1 MPRSDSHPGAAR
13 ELAVLAGPD
22 AVTRTERILCGDGVT
37 VNAAAAE
44 GLAATGV
51 RAASITTGHISVAA
65 GTRGLP
71 ESCVHH
77 TIGPLGCAAAAASG
91 AAFVLSAASQQD
103 AVDQCLL
110 GHMLSARLGRPGLCA
125 VAEGDALEVVALPDK
140 PGSATAPGF
149 GPGDPE
155 PGVTAERLMEL
166 AASARDAVASRV
178 EHPVYLVHRVGPTP
192 AQLVLAGTG
201 RAAAVAAEVAAWM
214 RAGGH
219 PVASLSIALL
229 HPFPAE
235 RVRAAV
241 RGTRVVVA
249 VEEPG
254 ASGLAAALAGTLGSQ
269 SKLLAVDLPGGGSPQ
284 ELAQAIRAVR
294 PSMDFETRPRVEH
307 AGRLQVLPAG
317 TWAEEIATTFVG
329 VLARATSLKAARRRS
344 TGDGVGVTWD
354 CEEGG
359 VGTVAIAAHP
369 AAFSTAVVGD
379 LPVGAAVVIPTVL
392 TTQQELV
399 RALADDVRRLLLE
412 REIRVG
418 LLPRSA
424 ARVDQTCGAA
434 LMGLDPGA
442 LPAATAS
449 LRDSGQQD
457 RAERLE
463 EGARSLVWIDPE
475 VLGTSLPPEEV
486 DFRAGLELPVLPRIE
501 GELPRHSA
509 ERVRRFHQH
518 GRAPLDPPGEPL
530 KPLALMALASQ
541 RGARLTHPALV
552 VAGPDGSAP
561 TGRTLADALE
571 AAAATTGS
579 GRTFEDNVAR
589 LVFTIGELLG
599 RRPLGTPLAELS
611 HEVARTMGDQ
621 LGLSQ
626 DETAV
631 LDADL
636 VRVAEELGD
645 GAKLFDLRPDSPI
658 FLLLETLS
666 AVRGPRRA
674 AFSARALAVREK
686 VADLLRLDR
695 LRAGP
700 GGDAGAFAKTIGQA
714 GAFFDPVRLADAA
727 NSVKQAP
734 PLDIERR
741 QRLEE
746 AYVGLGSWLSGRVIA
761 PPVLAVVPPSLGMS
775 IPLPDDQVLVHPD
788 PMAAAVGVFDGL
800 TRRVLP
806 VLRAARVAE
815 LEATGSYRPEDH
827 DASIANLEWEGL
839 GPDEMA
845 LLPSVV
851 VIATGTWLRTSGQ
864 TGLAQLLRSSR
875 PVLVLVLDEEGAI
888 DPAGLS
894 GFHGQLGWLAV
905 GYREALVVQAPL
917 ARPCRLVEGLARMAS
932 ATRPAVGVV
941 SVPPPGPSAW
951 QLIRAEAGLN
961 GRSSSGLVYD
971 PDGGDDWAD
980 RLDVQA
986 NPQPERD
993 WPVYPLVCQV
1003 EEEEVGLE
1011 LQVTHAHAL
1020 ALDPLWRDHF
1030 RVIGRTE
1037 WAADQLPLPEYLER
1051 LVLGRPQAWIPFIL
1065 VHGAGNKL
1073 RRAILTRELAVA
1085 TLDRRRAWR
1094 VLQELAG
1101 YDNAFANRAAE
1112 QARREAEAAA
1122 DDRIAA
1128 LVAEQNRELERV
1140 KAEEARVAMERLA
1153 SLLMDLRM
1161 GPLGA
1166 GPLGMGGA
1174 TAPAAPAPA
1183 PAPDNGA
1190 PVEGAPA
1197 AQDDEPLNFDDP
1209 YIDTP
1214 LCTSCNECTNIN
1226 SQLFLY
1232 DENKQAYIGD
1242 AAVGTFAELVKA
1254 AEQCPAKCI
1263 HPGKP
1268 RTGDATASDDM
1279 VQRAAAL

>member
-1 MPRSDSHPGAAR
+1 MPRSDTPPGAAR

-22 AVTRTERILCGDGVT
+22 AVTRTEQVLCGDGVT
-37 VNAAAAE
+37 ANAAAAE

-51 RAASITTGHISVAA
+51 RAASITSGSVSVAA
-65 GTRGLP
+65 GTRRLP
-71 ESCVHH
+71 ESCIHH
-77 TIGPLGCAAAAASG
+77 TVGALGCASAAASG
-91 AAFVLSAASQQD
+91 AAFVLSAVGAQD

-125 VAEGDALEVVALPDK
+125 VAEGDSLQVVELPRK
-140 PGSATAPGF
+140 PGAGMAPGF

-166 AASARDAVASRV
+166 AASASDAVGSRGG
-178 EHPVYLVHRVGPTP
+178 HPVHLVERVGPTP

-201 RAAAVAAEVAAWM
+201 KGAAAAAAVAAWM

-219 PVASLSIALL
+219 PVASLCIGLL
-229 HPFPAE
+229 HPFPGE
-235 RVRAAV
+235 KVRAAI
-241 RGTRVVVA
+241 RSDRVVVA

-254 ASGLAAALAGTLGSQ
+254 APGLAAALAGTLGPDT
-269 SKLLAVDLPGGGSPQ
+269 KLVAVDLPGGGSPQ
-284 ELAQAIRAVR
+284 ELAEAIRAVR
-294 PSMDFETRPRVEH
+294 PAMDFETRPRVEH
-307 AGRLQVLPAG
+307 PGRLQVLPAG
-317 TWAEEIATTFVG
+317 TWAEESATTFLG
-329 VLARATSLKAARRRS
+329 VLARATTLNAARRLPD
-344 TGDGVGVTWD
+344 TDGVAITWD
-354 CEEGG
+354 SDEGG
-359 VGTVAIAAHP
+359 IGRLAIAAHP
-369 AAFSTAVVGD
+369 AALTAAVVGD
-379 LPVGAAVVIPTVL
+379 LPAGAAVVIPTVL

-399 RALADDVRRLLLE
+399 RALDDDVCKLLLA
-412 REIRVG
+412 RKIRVG

-434 LMGLDPGA
+434 LMGLDA
-442 LPAATAS
+442 EVLPAAAAS
-449 LRDSGQQD
+449 LRESGETD
-457 RAERLE
+457 RADRLE
-463 EGARSLVWIDPE
+463 EGARSLVWIDPD

-486 DFRAGLELPVLPRIE
+486 DFRAGLELPLLPRTE
-501 GELPRHSA
+501 GELPEHSPEHVRH
-509 ERVRRFHQH
+509 FHQH

-530 KPLALMALASQ
+530 KPLALMALATA
-541 RGARLTHPALV
+541 RGGQLTHPALV
-552 VAGPDGSAP
+552 MTGDDGSAP
-561 TGRTLADALE
+561 VGRVLATTLEEASQAAGTGRT
-571 AAAATTGS
+571 
-579 GRTFEDNVAR
+579 FVDNTAR

-611 HEVARTMGDQ
+611 HEVARTMGSQ
-621 LGLSQ
+621 LGLSP

-645 GAKLFDLRPDSPI
+645 GAKLFDLRPESPV
-658 FLLLETLS
+658 FLLLETLN
-666 AVRGPRRA
+666 AVRGPRRS
-674 AFSARALAVREK
+674 AFGARVLSAREK

-700 GGDAGAFAKTIGQA
+700 GGDAKAFAKAVGAA
-714 GAFFDPVRLADAA
+714 GSFFDPVRLAVAA

-734 PLDIERR
+734 ALDTDRR
-741 QRLEE
+741 QRLEQ
-746 AYVGLGSWLSGRVIA
+746 AYVCLDSWLSGSVDA
-761 PPVLAVVPPSLGMS
+761 PPVLAVVPPSLDLP
-775 IPLPDDQVLVHPD
+775 IPLPQAQVLVHPD

-800 TRRVLP
+800 SRRILP
-806 VLRAARVAE
+806 VLRAARVAD
-815 LEATGSYRPEDH
+815 LETGDGYRPEDH
-827 DASIANLEWEGL
+827 DDSLANLEWEGL
-839 GPDEMA
+839 GPEEMA

-851 VIATGTWLRTSGQ
+851 VIATGTWLRTEGQ

-875 PVLVLVLDEEGAI
+875 PVLVLVLDEEGAL

-917 ARPCRLVEGLARMAS
+917 ARPCRLVEGLSMMAS

-941 SVPPPGPSAW
+941 SVPPSGPSAW

-980 RLDVQA
+980 RLDVHA

-993 WPVYPLVCQV
+993 WPVYPFVCQ
-1003 EEEEVGLE
+1003 EDEEEVHLD

-1037 WAADQLPLPEYLER
+1037 WAADQLPLSDYLER
-1051 LVLGRPQAWIPFIL
+1051 LVLGRPQAWIPYIL

-1101 YDNAFANRAAE
+1101 YDNAFANRAAKA
-1112 QARREAEAAA
+1112 ARQDADAAA
-1122 DDRIAA
+1122 EQRIAG

-1153 SLLMDLRM
+1153 TLLMDGRM
-1161 GPLGA
+1161 GPLGVA
-1166 GPLGMGGA
+1166 PMGVGGSVPVE
-1174 TAPAAPAPA
+1174 APASQEG
-1183 PAPDNGA
+1183 PDKVA
-1190 PVEGAPA
+1190 SVVPEAVVE
-1197 AQDDEPLNFDDP
+1197 DEPISFDDP

-1214 LCTSCNECTNIN
+1214 MCTSCNECTNIN

-1242 AAVGTFAELVKA
+1242 AAAGTFADLVKA

-1268 RTGDATASDDM
+1268 RAGDTTASDDM